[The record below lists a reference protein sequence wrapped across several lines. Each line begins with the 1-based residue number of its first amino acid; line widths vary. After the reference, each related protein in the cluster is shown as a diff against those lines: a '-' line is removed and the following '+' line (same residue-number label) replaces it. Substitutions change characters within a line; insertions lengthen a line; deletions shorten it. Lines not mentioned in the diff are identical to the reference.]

1 LETKGFALKL
11 LIIRPAALGDTLMLM
26 PAIAQLRASA
36 EITLVSRY
44 PGLYFFRSYAHSCID
59 YEGPG
64 WHRLFLEEGDDA
76 PNPIFS
82 KVDRVV
88 AFLRDPDKSV
98 INNLTTYLPPA
109 SVHLFPAFPPKRDK
123 VHVAFYLARCLQR
136 AGLPIDPRT
145 SLEEAC
151 KRPLLGGKDPSIQQN
166 KIIFHP
172 GSGGKDKN
180 YSPDFW
186 LELIRA
192 FRKSLFNEKTKFN
205 LLLGPAE
212 EQLLS
217 YYRKSLGDGGKEMV
231 FAPEKEKLKPL
242 LIQAT
247 LYVGHDSGITHLAAM
262 LGTPT
267 VALFK
272 NSSVYQWRPV
282 GPAVKV
288 IKSKESSQRLIARII
303 DEGKKRMKRD

>member
-1 LETKGFALKL
+1 MKV

-26 PAIAQLRASA
+26 PAIAQLSASA
-36 EITLVSRY
+36 EITLVGRD
-44 PGLYFFRSYAHSCID
+44 PGLYFFRTYSHLCVD
-59 YEGPG
+59 YEGSG
-64 WHRLFLEEGDDA
+64 WHRLFLEEGDDE
-76 PNPIFS
+76 PNPILS

-98 INNLTTYLPPA
+98 IDTLTTYLPPA
-109 SVHLFPAFPPKRDK
+109 SVHLFPAFPPKGSK

-136 AGLPIDPRT
+136 ARLPIDPRK
-145 SLEEAC
+145 SLEEAY
-151 KRPLLGGKDPSIQQN
+151 KRPLLGGKDPSIQQK

-180 YSPDFW
+180 YPPDFW
-186 LELIRA
+186 LELIKA
-192 FRKSLFNEKTKFN
+192 FRKSLFNEKTRFN
-205 LLLGPAE
+205 FLLGPAE

-217 YYRKSLGDGGKEMV
+217 YYRKNLADGGEEMV
-231 FAPEKEKLKPL
+231 FAPEKEDLTSL

-262 LGTPT
+262 LGTST

-288 IKSKESSQRLIARII
+288 IKSKESSQRLMARII
-303 DEGKKRMKRD
+303 DEGKKLMKRD